1 MPQHVPVHA
10 APADDLPTPAP
21 LRRESTGHHSV
32 DSAPDDVPKMELV
45 LDLDHTLLNAV
56 EAPGVGLPPPG
67 CTAFTLQSP
76 GGGEVRY
83 LLRLRDGLA
92 SFLEQAARIAKLH
105 VYTMGT
111 ASYCREV
118 MTLVDPKAGTDGQ
131 LVTGKLLCR
140 DDGQAAAFD
149 KSLEH
154 VCKGAYSKEWSSFI
168 VLDDKEEAWDGPS
181 RKHVLKCTPFQY
193 FDPET
198 AGPRA
203 AEAARVDTTLL
214 DMLRVLRAVH
224 LEWSRGTEPSVVHA
238 LANYRLKVLEGVHLV
253 LSGGLLSD
261 AQQPQR
267 CMYWRL
273 AEAYGAK
280 CHYTMDAKVV
290 THIVAGP
297 QPSKTVSAWR
307 NDPTKHVVSSEW
319 LLESAARWARQDER
333 DFGERDFGQAKR
345 ARADAPLE
353 GGGGAGSSGD
363 VPTPMFGAALDEE
376 GLRRAVD
383 AIKGLIPASLSA
395 TERLK
400 IAIRF
405 LVRSEQRPAAAE
417 LFARFDAAMSTGDD
431 VGKKRVLDDLTLLV
445 GKEPLKA
452 ALEALGVSARAAAA
466 AGRPFSRRR
475 GETSRRRAAAAAG
488 RSAADASAAASRRHK
503 AADASGKAAASS
515 SRATHPQPIKLIP

>member
-1 MPQHVPVHA
+1 MLRRDSFEFGASLLPQHVPVHA

-154 VCKGAYSKEWSSFI
+154 VCKGAYSKQWSSFI

-198 AGPRA
+198 AGPTA
-203 AEAARVDTTLL
+203 AAAARVDTTLL

-224 LEWSRGTEPSVVHA
+224 LEWSRGTEPSVAHA
-238 LANYRLKVLEGVHLV
+238 LDSARLKC
-253 LSGGLLSD
+253 SRASTSCS
-261 AQQPQR
+261 R
-267 CMYWRL
+267 
-273 AEAYGAK
+273 
-280 CHYTMDAKVV
+280 
-290 THIVAGP
+290 AGC
-297 QPSKTVSAWR
+297 S
-307 NDPTKHVVSSEW
+307 PTRSS
-319 LLESAARWARQDER
+319 
-333 DFGERDFGQAKR
+333 
-345 ARADAPLE
+345 
-353 GGGGAGSSGD
+353 
-363 VPTPMFGAALDEE
+363 
-376 GLRRAVD
+376 
-383 AIKGLIPASLSA
+383 
-395 TERLK
+395 
-400 IAIRF
+400 
-405 LVRSEQRPAAAE
+405 
-417 LFARFDAAMSTGDD
+417 
-431 VGKKRVLDDLTLLV
+431 
-445 GKEPLKA
+445 
-452 ALEALGVSARAAAA
+452 
-466 AGRPFSRRR
+466 
-475 GETSRRRAAAAAG
+475 
-488 RSAADASAAASRRHK
+488 RSAACTGASPRPTARS
-503 AADASGKAAASS
+503 
-515 SRATHPQPIKLIP
+515 ATT